1 MLPMSSL
8 GEAVPLPP
16 PVHDRGASSSLEPL
30 VNVEVSAL
38 PIGSTIVGAAR
49 RLVQSSPDG
58 VMLPGKRFPSISNP
72 PRSLLPIEFAE
83 AAGGATSEPYWRP
96 RDITKSAAQKS
107 VKLLLLRALNAEG
120 NPRDIMWPPLPLLES
135 R

>member
-8 GEAVPLPP
+8 GDAVPLPP
-16 PVHDRGASSSLEPL
+16 PVHDKGASFSLEPW

-38 PIGSTIVGAAR
+38 PIGSTAVGVVR

-58 VMLPGKRFPSISNP
+58 VMLPGKRFRSI
-72 PRSLLPIEFAE
+72 
-83 AAGGATSEPYWRP
+83 TSDPYWRP

-107 VKLLLLRALNAEG
+107 VKLLLLRALSAEG